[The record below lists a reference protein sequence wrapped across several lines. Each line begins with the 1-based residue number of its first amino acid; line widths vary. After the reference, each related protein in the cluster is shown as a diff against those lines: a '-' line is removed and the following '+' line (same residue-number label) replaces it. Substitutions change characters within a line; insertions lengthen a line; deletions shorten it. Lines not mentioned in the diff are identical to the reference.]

1 MAINRIKGIYFS
13 PAGSTREVVALM
25 AERLSERLGVPC
37 ELASYTLPHEREAW
51 QPIAADELV
60 VWGSPVYAGRLP
72 NKMLDF
78 VRSHI
83 MGQGN
88 MAVPV
93 ALFGG
98 RNYDNAVS
106 EMCQILR
113 EGGMVPVAAAAVV
126 ARHVFSQTL
135 QQGRPNEADR
145 EEIRAF
151 CDRISLQPH
160 DGLAVPGE
168 GLQAPYYVPKKEDGT
183 PAKFLKALPQFAAD
197 RCEGCGRCAE
207 SCPTGCLS
215 MREGRPMAEGVCIKC
230 QACVRIC
237 PAKAVA
243 FADADFLSHVRMLE
257 KNFSNPASNTFWE

>member
-1 MAINRIKGIYFS
+1 MAINRIRGIYFS

-51 QPIAADELV
+51 QPFSADELV

-72 NKMLDF
+72 NKLLDF
-78 VRSHI
+78 VRGHI
-83 MGQGN
+83 VGQGN
-88 MAVPV
+88 VVVPV
-93 ALFGG
+93 VVFGG
-98 RNYDNAVS
+98 RHYDNAVS

-145 EEIRAF
+145 EEIKAF

-168 GLQAPYYVPKKEDGT
+168 GLQASYYVPKKEDVT
-183 PAKFLKALPQFAAD
+183 PAKFLKALPQFVAD

-237 PAKAVA
+237 PVKAVA